1 MVEFSATL
9 SDALAP
15 VTLISGV
22 GLLLVSMSA
31 RYCHATSRIRQL
43 LAERKEESEDF
54 HEEIDQSIDLIYK
67 RASLLKTGILTLMI
81 SAAFS
86 SLQVLV
92 IVIERLFSL
101 DLSLMKS
108 TMLLASVIF
117 IVISSCIYVSEVQVS
132 VKALGLTVHHHNS
145 PQSATE
151 HDFLCGNPFRCVD
164 PDHSDFRCR
173 PAVACHDS
181 PLQQIGRA
189 SCRERG

>member
-1 MVEFSATL
+1 MVEISATL

-132 VKALGLTVHHHNS
+132 VKALGLTVHHHNR
-145 PQSATE
+145 PQ
-151 HDFLCGNPFRCVD
+151 
-164 PDHSDFRCR
+164 
-173 PAVACHDS
+173 
-181 PLQQIGRA
+181 
-189 SCRERG
+189 

>member
-108 TMLLASVIF
+108 TMLLAPVIF

-132 VKALGLTVHHHNS
+132 VKALGLTVHHHNR
-145 PQSATE
+145 PQ
-151 HDFLCGNPFRCVD
+151 
-164 PDHSDFRCR
+164 
-173 PAVACHDS
+173 
-181 PLQQIGRA
+181 
-189 SCRERG
+189 

>member
-81 SAAFS
+81 SGAFS

-132 VKALGLTVHHHNS
+132 VKALGLTVHHHNR
-145 PQSATE
+145 PQ
-151 HDFLCGNPFRCVD
+151 
-164 PDHSDFRCR
+164 
-173 PAVACHDS
+173 
-181 PLQQIGRA
+181 
-189 SCRERG
+189 

>member
-67 RASLLKTGILTLMI
+67 RASLLKTGR
-81 SAAFS
+81 FQQS
-86 SLQVLV
+86 SG
-92 IVIERLFSL
+92 F
-101 DLSLMKS
+101 
-108 TMLLASVIF
+108 
-117 IVISSCIYVSEVQVS
+117 
-132 VKALGLTVHHHNS
+132 
-145 PQSATE
+145 
-151 HDFLCGNPFRCVD
+151 GNRN
-164 PDHSDFRCR
+164 RT
-173 PAVACHDS
+173 
-181 PLQQIGRA
+181 PLQPGLIPDEINDAAGLRDLYRDLELHLRQ
-189 SCRERG
+189 

>member
-86 SLQVLV
+86 NLQVLV

-132 VKALGLTVHHHNS
+132 VKALGLTVHHHNR
-145 PQSATE
+145 PQ
-151 HDFLCGNPFRCVD
+151 
-164 PDHSDFRCR
+164 
-173 PAVACHDS
+173 
-181 PLQQIGRA
+181 
-189 SCRERG
+189 

>member
-101 DLSLMKS
+101 YLSLMKS

-132 VKALGLTVHHHNS
+132 VKALGLTVHHHNR
-145 PQSATE
+145 PQ
-151 HDFLCGNPFRCVD
+151 
-164 PDHSDFRCR
+164 
-173 PAVACHDS
+173 
-181 PLQQIGRA
+181 
-189 SCRERG
+189 

>member
-9 SDALAP
+9 SDALAT

-54 HEEIDQSIDLIYK
+54 HEEIDQSIDRIYK

-132 VKALGLTVHHHNS
+132 VKALGLTVHHHNR
-145 PQSATE
+145 PQ
-151 HDFLCGNPFRCVD
+151 
-164 PDHSDFRCR
+164 
-173 PAVACHDS
+173 
-181 PLQQIGRA
+181 
-189 SCRERG
+189 

>member
-117 IVISSCIYVSEVQVS
+117 IVISSCIYVSEAVS
-132 VKALGLTVHHHNS
+132 YTHLTLPTKA
-145 PQSATE
+145 
-151 HDFLCGNPFRCVD
+151 
-164 PDHSDFRCR
+164 
-173 PAVACHDS
+173 
-181 PLQQIGRA
+181 
-189 SCRERG
+189 

>member
-54 HEEIDQSIDLIYK
+54 DEEIDQSIDLIYK

-132 VKALGLTVHHHNS
+132 VKALGLTVHHHNR
-145 PQSATE
+145 PQ
-151 HDFLCGNPFRCVD
+151 
-164 PDHSDFRCR
+164 
-173 PAVACHDS
+173 
-181 PLQQIGRA
+181 
-189 SCRERG
+189 

>member
-43 LAERKEESEDF
+43 LAERKEESEDC

-132 VKALGLTVHHHNS
+132 VKALGLTVHHHNR
-145 PQSATE
+145 PQ
-151 HDFLCGNPFRCVD
+151 
-164 PDHSDFRCR
+164 
-173 PAVACHDS
+173 
-181 PLQQIGRA
+181 
-189 SCRERG
+189 

>member
-43 LAERKEESEDF
+43 LAERKAESEDF

-132 VKALGLTVHHHNS
+132 VKALGLTVHHHNR
-145 PQSATE
+145 PQ
-151 HDFLCGNPFRCVD
+151 
-164 PDHSDFRCR
+164 
-173 PAVACHDS
+173 
-181 PLQQIGRA
+181 
-189 SCRERG
+189 

>member
-1 MVEFSATL
+1 MSSVRHSQTL
-9 SDALAP
+9 SRQ

-132 VKALGLTVHHHNS
+132 VKALGLTVHHHNR
-145 PQSATE
+145 PQ
-151 HDFLCGNPFRCVD
+151 
-164 PDHSDFRCR
+164 
-173 PAVACHDS
+173 
-181 PLQQIGRA
+181 
-189 SCRERG
+189 

>member
-1 MVEFSATL
+1 MVEFSATP

-132 VKALGLTVHHHNS
+132 VKALGLTVHHHNR
-145 PQSATE
+145 PQ
-151 HDFLCGNPFRCVD
+151 
-164 PDHSDFRCR
+164 
-173 PAVACHDS
+173 
-181 PLQQIGRA
+181 
-189 SCRERG
+189 

>member
-1 MVEFSATL
+1 MVEFSTTL

-22 GLLLVSMSA
+22 GVLLVSMSA

-132 VKALGLTVHHHNS
+132 VKALGLTVHHHNR
-145 PQSATE
+145 PQ
-151 HDFLCGNPFRCVD
+151 
-164 PDHSDFRCR
+164 
-173 PAVACHDS
+173 
-181 PLQQIGRA
+181 
-189 SCRERG
+189 

>member
-81 SAAFS
+81 SAACS

-132 VKALGLTVHHHNS
+132 VKALGLTVHHHNR
-145 PQSATE
+145 PQ
-151 HDFLCGNPFRCVD
+151 
-164 PDHSDFRCR
+164 
-173 PAVACHDS
+173 
-181 PLQQIGRA
+181 
-189 SCRERG
+189 

>member
-43 LAERKEESEDF
+43 RAERKEESEDF

-132 VKALGLTVHHHNS
+132 VKALGFTVHHHN
-145 PQSATE
+145 
-151 HDFLCGNPFRCVD
+151 
-164 PDHSDFRCR
+164 R
-173 PAVACHDS
+173 PH
-181 PLQQIGRA
+181 
-189 SCRERG
+189 

>member
-9 SDALAP
+9 LDALAP

-132 VKALGLTVHHHNS
+132 VKALGLTVHHHNR
-145 PQSATE
+145 PQ
-151 HDFLCGNPFRCVD
+151 
-164 PDHSDFRCR
+164 
-173 PAVACHDS
+173 
-181 PLQQIGRA
+181 
-189 SCRERG
+189 

>member
-81 SAAFS
+81 SAAFN

-132 VKALGLTVHHHNS
+132 VKALGLTVHHHNR
-145 PQSATE
+145 PQ
-151 HDFLCGNPFRCVD
+151 
-164 PDHSDFRCR
+164 
-173 PAVACHDS
+173 
-181 PLQQIGRA
+181 
-189 SCRERG
+189 

>member
-92 IVIERLFSL
+92 IEIERLFSL

-132 VKALGLTVHHHNS
+132 VKALGLTVHHHNR
-145 PQSATE
+145 PQ
-151 HDFLCGNPFRCVD
+151 
-164 PDHSDFRCR
+164 
-173 PAVACHDS
+173 
-181 PLQQIGRA
+181 
-189 SCRERG
+189 

>member
-86 SLQVLV
+86 CLQVLV

-132 VKALGLTVHHHNS
+132 VKALGLTVHHHNR
-145 PQSATE
+145 PQ
-151 HDFLCGNPFRCVD
+151 
-164 PDHSDFRCR
+164 
-173 PAVACHDS
+173 
-181 PLQQIGRA
+181 
-189 SCRERG
+189 

>member
-86 SLQVLV
+86 SLQFLV

-132 VKALGLTVHHHNS
+132 VKALGLTVHHHNR
-145 PQSATE
+145 PQ
-151 HDFLCGNPFRCVD
+151 
-164 PDHSDFRCR
+164 
-173 PAVACHDS
+173 
-181 PLQQIGRA
+181 
-189 SCRERG
+189 

>member
-31 RYCHATSRIRQL
+31 RYCHAT
-43 LAERKEESEDF
+43 
-54 HEEIDQSIDLIYK
+54 
-67 RASLLKTGILTLMI
+67 SLLKTGILTLMI

-132 VKALGLTVHHHNS
+132 VKALGLTVHHHNR
-145 PQSATE
+145 PQ
-151 HDFLCGNPFRCVD
+151 
-164 PDHSDFRCR
+164 
-173 PAVACHDS
+173 
-181 PLQQIGRA
+181 
-189 SCRERG
+189 

>member
-54 HEEIDQSIDLIYK
+54 HEEIDK

-132 VKALGLTVHHHNS
+132 VKALGLTVHHHNR
-145 PQSATE
+145 PQ
-151 HDFLCGNPFRCVD
+151 
-164 PDHSDFRCR
+164 
-173 PAVACHDS
+173 
-181 PLQQIGRA
+181 
-189 SCRERG
+189 

>member
-67 RASLLKTGILTLMI
+67 RASLLKTG
-81 SAAFS
+81 
-86 SLQVLV
+86 LQVLV

-132 VKALGLTVHHHNS
+132 VKALGLTVHHHNR
-145 PQSATE
+145 PQ
-151 HDFLCGNPFRCVD
+151 
-164 PDHSDFRCR
+164 
-173 PAVACHDS
+173 
-181 PLQQIGRA
+181 
-189 SCRERG
+189 

>member
-43 LAERKEESEDF
+43 LAERKEESEDI

-132 VKALGLTVHHHNS
+132 VKALGLTVHHHNR
-145 PQSATE
+145 PQ
-151 HDFLCGNPFRCVD
+151 
-164 PDHSDFRCR
+164 
-173 PAVACHDS
+173 
-181 PLQQIGRA
+181 
-189 SCRERG
+189 

>member
-31 RYCHATSRIRQL
+31 RYCHAISRIRQL

-132 VKALGLTVHHHNS
+132 VKALGLTVHHHNR
-145 PQSATE
+145 PQ
-151 HDFLCGNPFRCVD
+151 
-164 PDHSDFRCR
+164 
-173 PAVACHDS
+173 
-181 PLQQIGRA
+181 
-189 SCRERG
+189 

>member
-9 SDALAP
+9 SAALAP

-86 SLQVLV
+86 SHQVLV

-132 VKALGLTVHHHNS
+132 VKALGLTVHHHNR
-145 PQSATE
+145 PQ
-151 HDFLCGNPFRCVD
+151 
-164 PDHSDFRCR
+164 
-173 PAVACHDS
+173 
-181 PLQQIGRA
+181 
-189 SCRERG
+189 

>member
-15 VTLISGV
+15 VTLFSGV

-132 VKALGLTVHHHNS
+132 VKALGLTVHHHNR
-145 PQSATE
+145 PQ
-151 HDFLCGNPFRCVD
+151 
-164 PDHSDFRCR
+164 
-173 PAVACHDS
+173 
-181 PLQQIGRA
+181 
-189 SCRERG
+189 

>member
-86 SLQVLV
+86 SLQVSV
-92 IVIERLFSL
+92 IVTERPFSL

-132 VKALGLTVHHHNS
+132 VKALGLTVHHHNR
-145 PQSATE
+145 PQ
-151 HDFLCGNPFRCVD
+151 
-164 PDHSDFRCR
+164 
-173 PAVACHDS
+173 
-181 PLQQIGRA
+181 
-189 SCRERG
+189 

>member
-92 IVIERLFSL
+92 IVI
-101 DLSLMKS
+101 
-108 TMLLASVIF
+108 
-117 IVISSCIYVSEVQVS
+117 VISSCIYVSEVQVS
-132 VKALGLTVHHHNS
+132 VKALGLTVHHHNR
-145 PQSATE
+145 PQ
-151 HDFLCGNPFRCVD
+151 
-164 PDHSDFRCR
+164 
-173 PAVACHDS
+173 
-181 PLQQIGRA
+181 
-189 SCRERG
+189 

>member
-101 DLSLMKS
+101 DFLLMKS

-132 VKALGLTVHHHNS
+132 VKALGLTVHHHNR
-145 PQSATE
+145 PQ
-151 HDFLCGNPFRCVD
+151 
-164 PDHSDFRCR
+164 
-173 PAVACHDS
+173 
-181 PLQQIGRA
+181 
-189 SCRERG
+189 

>member
-31 RYCHATSRIRQL
+31 RYCHAPSRIRQL

-132 VKALGLTVHHHNS
+132 VKALGLTVHHHNR
-145 PQSATE
+145 PQ
-151 HDFLCGNPFRCVD
+151 
-164 PDHSDFRCR
+164 
-173 PAVACHDS
+173 
-181 PLQQIGRA
+181 
-189 SCRERG
+189 

>member
-108 TMLLASVIF
+108 TMLLASVIV

-132 VKALGLTVHHHNS
+132 VKALGLTVHHHNR
-145 PQSATE
+145 PQ
-151 HDFLCGNPFRCVD
+151 
-164 PDHSDFRCR
+164 
-173 PAVACHDS
+173 
-181 PLQQIGRA
+181 
-189 SCRERG
+189 

>member
-92 IVIERLFSL
+92 IVIERPFSL

-132 VKALGLTVHHHNS
+132 VKALGLTVHHHNR
-145 PQSATE
+145 PQ
-151 HDFLCGNPFRCVD
+151 
-164 PDHSDFRCR
+164 
-173 PAVACHDS
+173 
-181 PLQQIGRA
+181 
-189 SCRERG
+189 

>member
-108 TMLLASVIF
+108 TMLLTSVIF

-132 VKALGLTVHHHNS
+132 VKALGLTVHHHNR
-145 PQSATE
+145 PQ
-151 HDFLCGNPFRCVD
+151 
-164 PDHSDFRCR
+164 
-173 PAVACHDS
+173 
-181 PLQQIGRA
+181 
-189 SCRERG
+189 

>member
-92 IVIERLFSL
+92 IVLERLFSL

-108 TMLLASVIF
+108 TMLLAPVIF
-117 IVISSCIYVSEVQVS
+117 IVISNCIYVSEVQVS
-132 VKALGLTVHHHNS
+132 VKALGLTVHHHNR
-145 PQSATE
+145 PQ
-151 HDFLCGNPFRCVD
+151 
-164 PDHSDFRCR
+164 
-173 PAVACHDS
+173 
-181 PLQQIGRA
+181 
-189 SCRERG
+189 